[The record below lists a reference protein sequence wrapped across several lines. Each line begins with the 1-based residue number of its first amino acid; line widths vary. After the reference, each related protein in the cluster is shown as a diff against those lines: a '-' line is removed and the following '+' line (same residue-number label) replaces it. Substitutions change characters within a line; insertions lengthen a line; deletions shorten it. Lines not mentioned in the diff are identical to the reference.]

1 MNEQFVLDL
10 ATPEPPSFDN
20 FVVGSN
26 GEAVAAVR
34 SIAAGAMREPGVL
47 LWGPE
52 GAGKSHLLSA
62 CARSASFGT
71 VIHCDSPQDVPTPNV
86 GASTLLIVDDIDRAG
101 ATEQGRIFTWINALA
116 ANDGRWLASACAPP
130 ARLGLREDLRTR
142 VALGLVFEVAVPGD
156 AERAQ
161 ALEAYAH
168 DRGFRLSRDVI
179 EYVLAH
185 ARRDMPS
192 LVRLLAAL
200 DRHSLATQRSITVPL
215 VREFLRTSSG
225 GG

>member
-10 ATPEPPSFDN
+10 ATPEPPSFEN

-26 GEAVAAVR
+26 GEAVSAVR
-34 SIAAGAMREPGVL
+34 SMAAGAMGESGVL

-52 GAGKSHLLSA
+52 GIGKSHLLRA
-62 CARSASFGT
+62 CARSASFGS
-71 VIHCDSPQDVPTPNV
+71 VIYCGSPQDVPTPNA

-101 ATEQGRIFTWINALA
+101 ITEQGRIFTWINALA
-116 ANDGRWLASACAPP
+116 ANDGRWLASASAPP
-130 ARLGLREDLRTR
+130 ARLRLREDLRTR
-142 VALGLVFEVAVPGD
+142 VALGLVFEVAVLGD

-200 DRHSLATQRSITVPL
+200 DRHSLATQRNVTVPL
-215 VREFLRTSSG
+215 VREFLRTSSRG
-225 GG
+225 G